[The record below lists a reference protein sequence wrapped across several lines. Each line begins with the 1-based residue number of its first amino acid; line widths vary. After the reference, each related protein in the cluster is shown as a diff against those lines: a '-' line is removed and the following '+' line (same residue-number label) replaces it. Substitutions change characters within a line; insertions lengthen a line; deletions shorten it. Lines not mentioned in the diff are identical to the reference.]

1 MVRTGSRAVLAGN
14 HAQRLYREAGFLLA
28 FGSRPA
34 IRDELLG
41 LLR

>member
-14 HAQRLYREAGFLLA
+14 HAQRLYREAGFLLV